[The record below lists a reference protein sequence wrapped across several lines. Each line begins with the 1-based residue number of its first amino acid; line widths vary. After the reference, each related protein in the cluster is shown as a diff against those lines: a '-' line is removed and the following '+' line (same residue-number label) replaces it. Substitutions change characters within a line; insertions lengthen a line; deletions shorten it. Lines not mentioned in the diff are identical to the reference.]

1 MKLKGKVALV
11 TGASSGIG
19 KAIAARFAAEG
30 ASVGVNYRL
39 GGKLDP
45 KSAAAEAAKLGPN
58 AVPVPGDVS
67 RREDAEQ
74 MVRDVV
80 SRFGRIDILV
90 SNAGIE
96 FRRPFLEIPD
106 EEWHKVM
113 AVNLYGSFVV
123 SQIAARQMVK
133 QGPGGK
139 IIFISSVHEDIPLA
153 GLTPYC
159 ASKGGMRM
167 LMRNMA
173 IELAPYKI
181 NVNNI
186 APGAIATPINQAVL
200 ENPEE
205 MKKAVEDIPWKRFGT
220 PAEVASVAAFLASDE
235 ADYVTG
241 STYFVDGGMTQNV
254 TKY

>member
-30 ASVGVNYRL
+30 ASVGVNYRI

-45 KSAAAEAAKLGPN
+45 KSAAVEVAKFGPN

-67 RREDAEQ
+67 RREDVEQ
-74 MVRDVV
+74 MVGQVV
-80 SRFGRIDILV
+80 SRFGRIDILIN
-90 SNAGIE
+90 NAGIE
-96 FRRPFLEIPD
+96 FHTPFLDIPD
-106 EEWHKVM
+106 SEWNKVM
-113 AVNLYGSFVV
+113 AVNLYGAFAA

-200 ENPEE
+200 DNPEE
-205 MKKAVEDIPWKRFGT
+205 MKKAVVDIPLKRFGT
-220 PAEVASVAAFLASDE
+220 SEEVASVAAFLASDE